1 VKYLGLSIRLC
12 SSAAKLI
19 AQHQPWQF
27 IMPMS
32 KVTPHEY
39 NIYHTVVTDFDSIKQ
54 QFRSS
59 RFCKMDI
66 PQFTFHCS
74 WYVTKRQ
81 QFIFSQEHTDA
92 NRETANRIERWK
104 RRSSR
109 VLHTRAPPYVPCA
122 LQAAQRPSL
131 LRYQRWSLTVVP
143 HWTSSLSF
151 PPVIHYPSQ
160 IPPKNRYL
168 LPSSAHRAAASTRP
182 CPLDSTPCSF
192 PSLQLSL
199 PGCPTPLL
207 FSLASRRYSLQLQ
220 PQPPSLSLSRR
231 LRLRLRCE
239 I

>member
-1 VKYLGLSIRLC
+1 MQTGKPPIESKGGNG
-12 SSAAKLI
+12 AAVEYF
-19 AQHQPWQF
+19 APG
-27 IMPMS
+27 
-32 KVTPHEY
+32 PH
-39 NIYHTVVTDFDSIKQ
+39 H
-54 QFRSS
+54 
-59 RFCKMDI
+59 RF
-66 PQFTFHCS
+66 
-74 WYVTKRQ
+74 
-81 QFIFSQEHTDA
+81 
-92 NRETANRIERWK
+92 
-104 RRSSR
+104 
-109 VLHTRAPPYVPCA
+109 LVPCS

-160 IPPKNRYL
+160 IPPKNRCL

-207 FSLASRRYSLQLQ
+207 FPLASRRYSLQLQ